1 MSTPTT
7 SLPRNALA
15 TYPEERINAY
25 LTTADTNREAGHVH
39 IRVLSSSKQTVKV
52 KDATKEKFEE
62 LSATSFPEEFP
73 YVAKS
78 VFAFVE
84 IDGKDVCFFGM
95 IVHVFASDSPEPNR
109 RYVYLPYLDSV
120 DFFPPKQS
128 RTQVY
133 YGLLI
138 AYKDYVAKRG
148 FAAVNLWACPPGKN
162 KDYIFNL
169 SSTWAKDTHTTA
181 SNTVVQDNAGQCS
194 CSKSCYRV

>member
-1 MSTPTT
+1 MLDSAVARKIVIKFRH
-7 SLPRNALA
+7 SLLRNALA
-15 TYPEERINAY
+15 TYFEERINAY
-25 LTTADTNREAGHVH
+25 LTTDDTNREAGHVH

-73 YVAKS
+73 YVAES

-95 IVHVFASDSPEPNR
+95 IVHEFDSDCPEPNR
-109 RYVYLPYLDSV
+109 RRVYLSYLDSV
-120 DFFPPKQS
+120 HFFRPKQL

-133 YGLLI
+133 FELLI

-148 FAAVNLWACPPGKN
+148 FVAVKLWACPPGKN
-162 KDYIFNL
+162 EDYF
-169 SSTWAKDTHTTA
+169 STVIHLGKGYSHN
-181 SNTVVQDNAGQCS
+181 SF
-194 CSKSCYRV
+194 